1 MTEDERIELIKKAFE
16 AKKQLEAELKETKE
30 QVELKDK
37 ELNKLQEQ
45 VLYVQAVVIQ
55 AKKNTVFVSDYITR
69 KTGVGRLGKH
79 FFCIFFYFKKF
90 VSDKLHA
97 NLESVGVSVIFF

>member
-55 AKKNTVFVSDYITR
+55 S
-69 KTGVGRLGKH
+69 
-79 FFCIFFYFKKF
+79 
-90 VSDKLHA
+90 
-97 NLESVGVSVIFF
+97 

>member
-55 AKKNTVFVSDYITR
+55 SSICSIQISKMYNKS
-69 KTGVGRLGKH
+69 
-79 FFCIFFYFKKF
+79 FY
-90 VSDKLHA
+90 
-97 NLESVGVSVIFF
+97 